1 MGAVMGSMMRSMGAV
16 MGRVHGVIPSIAALA
31 VAVALLVVEVGVNV
45 SISESLGR
53 VVAVVARLV
62 SVISIVSTKP
72 VHIHGGGAVRGINL
86 SAVAITIILTFC
98 SIQQLISLRIFT
110 YAVCHQQT

>member
-1 MGAVMGSMMRSMGAV
+1 MMVGAVMGS
-16 MGRVHGVIPSIAALA
+16 VHRVIPSIALA

-53 VVAVVARLV
+53 VVAVVAWLV
-62 SVISIVSTKP
+62 SVISIVSAKP
-72 VHIHGGGAVRGINL
+72 VHIHRRGAVRGINL